1 MDERRRFER
10 KPASIRVEM
19 THPAFGT
26 IVGSA
31 RDISD
36 GGDSVIVENQ
46 PNPPVGTVVSVR
58 FKKLVGAI
66 NEDPVDMKVMHQDRN
81 LVGLMFMPARQRET
95 PL

>member
-1 MDERRRFER
+1 VEERREFER

-36 GGDSVIVENQ
+36 GGASVIIENQ
-46 PNPPVGTVVSVR
+46 TSPPVGTIVSVK
-58 FKKLVGAI
+58 FKKMVGPI
-66 NEDPVDMKVMHQDRN
+66 NEEPVEMKVMYQHRN
-81 LVGLMFMPARQRET
+81 TVGLMFTPALGQ
-95 PL
+95 